1 MLCSSGPFYLQQLP
15 VRASSPFNR
24 EISVSCLPESE
35 KANMLIYLV
44 LLAEAR
50 VSEVA
55 LSSVSGASR
64 PSPDPRE
71 SSRLPGLTTQPVIDQ
86 PQEPRKSI
94 ITIPRA
100 RKLGNVELTVE
111 EIDELYLM

>member
-1 MLCSSGPFYLQQLP
+1 
-15 VRASSPFNR
+15 
-24 EISVSCLPESE
+24 
-35 KANMLIYLV
+35 MLIYLV